1 MIITY
6 TNLALSD
13 PSRTIPGLNDPN
25 GNPIV
30 FNGTPQEVKEVMSK
44 LFSYQKEYVNKDG
57 DVEISW
63 VPLSIFTMML
73 PKSDV
78 FFNTR
83 TNRNEKTM
91 LYVPKGRFAEKSDKT
106 GTYMNEFYDHQDL
119 NAEQPRTDYVDS
131 NGKNRYDNHT
141 AYDEMEKEP
150 EVKRLY
156 EILIEEMQ
164 EA

>member
-1 MIITY
+1 MINKY
-6 TNLALSD
+6 TNLALAS
-13 PSRTIPGLNDPN
+13 PSHTIPGLNGPD

-30 FNGTPQEVKEVMSK
+30 FNGAPQEVKETMSK
-44 LFSYQKEYVNKDG
+44 LFSYQKEYVNRDG
-57 DVEISW
+57 DIEITW

-106 GTYMNEFYDHQDL
+106 GTYMNEFYDHHDL
-119 NAEQPRTDYVDS
+119 NAEQPKIYYVDS
-131 NGKNRYDNHT
+131 NGKNRYDNYD
-141 AYDEMEKEP
+141 AYSKMVNET